1 MLSAWERLTPQTPIL
16 TMKPMYYDTF
26 GAAPETDETNKW
38 YRREGQEQVLMDVR
52 N

>member
-1 MLSAWERLTPQTPIL
+1 MLPAWERLTPQTLNL
-16 TMKPMYYDTF
+16 TTKSMYYDTF
-26 GAAPETDETNKW
+26 GAAPETDKTNQW